1 MTADVINPKTIDI
14 MYKAIDEKNI
24 REFMSKTNFRGDII
38 NHLIKSIKSS
48 YNVLINS
55 IKIDKTTQKENI
67 NNQTEWITTK
77 IKKTKT

>member
-1 MTADVINPKTIDI
+1 

-48 YNVLINS
+48 YTVLKNS
-55 IKIDKTTQKENI
+55 IKIDKTMQKENI
-67 NNQTEWITTK
+67 NNQSSEWVTKKTKK
-77 IKKTKT
+77 IKKMII